1 MEATTD
7 SQALPKIA
15 YVFPGQGS
23 QFVGMGLEL
32 YKSSGAA
39 KDVFD
44 EVDEVL
50 ATPLSRIIFE
60 GPEDELQKTVNSQPA
75 IMATSLACL
84 KAMEEVDGEQKH
96 RPAALAGHSLG
107 EYTSL
112 VVSEAVSLADGM
124 RLVRERGRL
133 MQEACEHRPG
143 SMAAILG
150 LDEGALAEVCMETG
164 AQIANINGGDQ
175 IVISGD
181 RLSVARAVD
190 LASIR
195 GAKKTIPLPVSGAF
209 HSSLMAFAQEGLA
222 AAIKDI
228 EFRDPAVPIIANAT
242 STPLTTAQMVKD
254 ELLAQLCSC
263 VQWKQSVG
271 RMIES
276 GVTEF
281 IEFGPGRVLG
291 GLIKRISAAPD
302 YRDRPVGILNV
313 ADLDSARRVAVAAAL
328 G

>member
-1 MEATTD
+1 MEALTD
-7 SQALPKIA
+7 SQEFSKTA

-23 QFVGMGLEL
+23 QFVGMGLKL
-32 YKSSGAA
+32 YKSSAAA

-50 ATPLSRIIFE
+50 GSPLSRMIFQ
-60 GPEDELQKTVNSQPA
+60 GPEEDLQKTVNSQPA

-84 KAMEEVDGEQKH
+84 KAMEEADGELKH
-96 RPAALAGHSLG
+96 HPAALAGHSLG

-112 VVSEAVSLADGM
+112 VVSKSVSLGDGM

-133 MQEACEHRPG
+133 MQEACEQRPG

-150 LDEGALAEVCMETG
+150 LDEGTLEEVCMETG

-181 RLSVARAVD
+181 RLCVARAVD

-195 GAKKTIPLPVSGAF
+195 GAKKAIPLAVSGAF
-209 HSSLMAFAQEGLA
+209 HSSLMSFAQQGLA
-222 AAIKDI
+222 AAIRDI
-228 EFRDPAVPIIANAT
+228 EFRDPVIPIIANAT
-242 STPLTTAQMVKD
+242 STPLTSAQMVKD
-254 ELLAQLCSC
+254 ELLTQLCSC

-276 GVTEF
+276 GISEF

-291 GLIKRISAAPD
+291 GLIKRISATTD
-302 YRDRPVGILNV
+302 YRDRPVGIRNV
-313 ADLDSARRVAVAAAL
+313 GDLDSARNVARAAAL